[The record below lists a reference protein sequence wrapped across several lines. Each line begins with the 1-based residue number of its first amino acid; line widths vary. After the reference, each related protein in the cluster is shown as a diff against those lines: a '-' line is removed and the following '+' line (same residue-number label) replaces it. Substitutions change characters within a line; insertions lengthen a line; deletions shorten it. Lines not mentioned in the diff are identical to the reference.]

1 MSEWETY
8 LLFRDRIAPVLDE
21 RIHPLAWLD
30 AQVFAGLVRVL
41 SEGASCLLYE
51 FKPYP
56 SGAQE
61 IHAVVAVGDAEV
73 IAGPLR
79 KQFEQIGREAGCLFA
94 GVASRPGW
102 ARRLKAEDYHVYQVT
117 VRKEL

>member
-8 LLFRDRIAPVLDE
+8 LLFRDRIAPVLDQ
-21 RIHPLAWLD
+21 RMHPLAWLD

-41 SEGASCLLYE
+41 SEGDSCLLYE
-51 FKPYP
+51 FKSYP
-56 SGAQE
+56 SGALE
-61 IHAVVAVGDAEV
+61 IHAVVAAGDAEV

-79 KQFEQIGREAGCLFA
+79 EQFEQIGRDAGCLFA

-102 ARRLKAEDYHVYQVT
+102 ARRLRAEDYHVYQVT

>member
-1 MSEWETY
+1 MNDWESY
-8 LLFRDRIAPVLDE
+8 LLLRDRIAPVLDQ
-21 RIHPLAWLD
+21 RLHPLEWLD
-30 AQVFAGLVRVL
+30 AQVFSGLIRVL
-41 SEGASCLLYE
+41 VDGDSCLLYE

-56 SGAQE
+56 SGALE
-61 IHAVVAVGDAEV
+61 IHAVVAAGDAET

-79 KQFEQIGREAGCLFA
+79 EQFEQIGKEAGCLFA

-102 ARRLKAEDYHVYQVT
+102 ARRLKAEEYQVYQVT